1 MKNCNNYIHYFFKLL
16 LTIFLF
22 LFVFIFSVKFTS
34 NFKLL
39 YYFDIKHLN
48 IEKYT
53 DLSKDQIK
61 ATYDYLIYYINST
74 EPIKFKIPL
83 LISSKEGIIHFEE
96 VKALF
101 TKLNYILFIST
112 LFISFGIYF
121 MNKHRDFSPLKWCS
135 NLLFYSCMLI
145 LATFFINFGKAF
157 DKFHE
162 MFFNNEYWLFSPQ
175 TDPVINILPEEYF
188 LHCSILILLLVLCCC
203 IILRILYRCLHK
215 KRYA

>member
-1 MKNCNNYIHYFFKLL
+1 
-16 LTIFLF
+16 
-22 LFVFIFSVKFTS
+22 
-34 NFKLL
+34 
-39 YYFDIKHLN
+39 LN

-96 VKALF
+96 VKTLF
-101 TKLNYILFIST
+101 TKLNYILFIAT
-112 LFISFGIYF
+112 LFIAFGVYF
-121 MNKHRDFSPLKWCS
+121 MKKYRDFSPLKWCS
-135 NLLFYSCMLI
+135 NLLFCGCLII
-145 LATFFINFGKAF
+145 LASFFINFGRAF

-162 MFFNNEYWLFSPQ
+162 MFFNNDYWLFSPK

-188 LHCSILILLLVLCCC
+188 LHCSILILLLVFCWG
-203 IILRILYRCLHK
+203 IVLRIVYRYLHK
-215 KRYA
+215 KVHT